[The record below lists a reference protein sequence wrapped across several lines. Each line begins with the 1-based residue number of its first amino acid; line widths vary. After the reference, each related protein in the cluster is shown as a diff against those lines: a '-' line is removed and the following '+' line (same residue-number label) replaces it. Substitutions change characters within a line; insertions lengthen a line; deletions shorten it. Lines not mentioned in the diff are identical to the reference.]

1 VVNLRKKKK
10 AERLDNY
17 SHFDVHKWS
26 DYPQVKTVTDKLY
39 NILQK
44 KKLVGG
50 NTSIEKKHL
59 RVLLLDLFANWTE
72 DSKKYT
78 AIYKGSNHY
87 KQSIYNALHISRKI
101 VKLVNILKKEGY
113 LREVVGYQDQI
124 PERSRKTRIRANKK
138 LIDLLIKCHLE
149 PHMID
154 QAPTRVNIVLR
165 GEKLIVKGKGK
176 KVKKTGEEI
185 DYTQDK
191 QYKKLLPTINKLRQ
205 DMCAYNNLIRRTFI
219 AIPYFPKKGI
229 QTRNNKRRIRINHSN
244 NFIRRIF
251 NDGSFKK
258 GGRYY
263 GGWWTRLPSLW
274 RKRICINDHK
284 VVEVDYSGIHI
295 VILYALKDIDYW
307 KTVDKD
313 PYDISGIEHSETMR
327 KLMKVILLSSINA
340 VNKGKAKKAI
350 LYEINIEQKEE
361 FYDWYKN
368 SNIDIDKIMDSFV
381 KFHEPIKDM
390 FFSNMGIELQYVDS
404 RMAEIIINYFTKK
417 EIPVLCVFDS
427 FIIELKHKSELIEK
441 MHEAFREIMR
451 EFYRGKD
458 YIASQI
464 KIEEKDRMD
473 EKKRRIELKLDRGAK
488 DRSTVIE
495 LMKGIDLERR
505 SKVYYPK
512 VRLKVIAERISK
524 EEDKY
529 NKLLKKDDKEF
540 MMSKRIYKE
549 RVWNRNYYYF

>member
-1 VVNLRKKKK
+1 MVSLRNKKK
-10 AERLDNY
+10 AEQLDNY
-17 SHFDVHKWS
+17 SHFDMHKWS
-26 DYPQVKTVTDKLY
+26 DYPQVKTATDKLY
-39 NILQK
+39 DLLKK

-50 NTSIEKKHL
+50 NTKIEKKHL
-59 RVLLLDLFANWTE
+59 RVLLLDLYANWTV
-72 DSKKYT
+72 DPKKYS
-78 AIYKGSNHY
+78 AIYKGTNYY
-87 KQSIYNALHISRKI
+87 KQNIYNALHISRKT
-101 VKLVNILKKEGY
+101 VKLVDILQNEGY

-124 PERSRKTRIRANKK
+124 PERSKKTRIRANKK

-165 GEKLIVKGKGK
+165 GEKLIVKGK
-176 KVKKTGEEI
+176 KVKKMGEEI

-205 DMCAYNNLIRRTFI
+205 DMCTYNNLIRRTFI
-219 AIPYFPKKGI
+219 AIPHFPKKGI
-229 QTRNNKRRIRINHSN
+229 QTRNQKRRIRINHSK

-251 NDGSFKK
+251 NDGSFKR

-263 GGWWTRLPSLW
+263 GGWWTRLPSSW
-274 RKRICINDHK
+274 RKRIRINDHK

-295 VILYALKDIDYW
+295 VMLYALKGIDYW
-307 KTVDKD
+307 QTVNKD

-327 KLMKVILLSSINA
+327 KLMKVILLSSVNA
-340 VNKGKAKKAI
+340 ANRDKARKAI
-350 LYEINIEQKEE
+350 LYEINIEQKKE

-368 SNIDIDKIMDSFV
+368 SNIDINKIMDSFV

-390 FFSNMGIELQYVDS
+390 FFSNMGIELQYADS

-417 EIPVLCVFDS
+417 EISVLCVYDS
-427 FIIELKHKSELIEK
+427 FISELRHKSELIEK

-458 YIASQI
+458 YITSQI

-512 VRLKVIAERISK
+512 VKLKVIAERISK